1 MKYVSCCTFA
11 KKNSVVGRDQ
21 SYYVTALLS
30 EGNKIEASSVV
41 AAGSDPK
48 IQIKALISQLLS
60 LTQQVVS
67 ADSIQAKDAEL
78 ANKKEEIKCEFS

>member
-1 MKYVSCCTFA
+1 MLHVR
-11 KKNSVVGRDQ
+11 KKNTVIGRDQ

-78 ANKKEEIKCEFS
+78 ANQKEEIKCEFS

>member
-1 MKYVSCCTFA
+1 
-11 KKNSVVGRDQ
+11 
-21 SYYVTALLS
+21 LS
-30 EGNKIEASSVV
+30 EGNKIKASSVV

-67 ADSIQAKDAEL
+67 ADSIQANDAEL
-78 ANKKEEIKCEFS
+78 ATQKEEIKCKFFLFSH

>member
-1 MKYVSCCTFA
+1 
-11 KKNSVVGRDQ
+11 
-21 SYYVTALLS
+21 
-30 EGNKIEASSVV
+30 V

-78 ANKKEEIKCEFS
+78 ANQKEEIKCEFS

>member
-1 MKYVSCCTFA
+1 M
-11 KKNSVVGRDQ
+11 
-21 SYYVTALLS
+21 
-30 EGNKIEASSVV
+30 

-78 ANKKEEIKCEFS
+78 ANQKEEIKCEFS